1 MTMNKFLK
9 TSAFTLVVLIFS
21 ACAVDNN
28 EGKFNFDNTSGWVQF
43 ETAAT
48 ENIVLDAYDFEN
60 SLDIELLVNVPV
72 TPNDINVTYSLQ
84 SVSGQDPNT
93 FFSNGDT
100 ILLPAE
106 VYGYANVGVNP
117 IISLDINEVQN
128 ITEVMVFDVVLES
141 TDAANVTVGI
151 DGSTRPISHRVTIC
165 PTLNSSSGAFIGD
178 YILTVP
184 SGPGPFGIVFTDGIT
199 VTISEGTG
207 GPFTRV
213 FQADYL
219 PAIAAGF
226 PVIDIEFTFVDGE
239 IIIPDGI
246 LTGVGCGAQILLGG
260 DSDNVSGLPCGDTS
274 ITLNMLDFQN
284 GSGNCGAA
292 DVPLTLLLTKI

>member
-1 MTMNKFLK
+1 MNKFIKASTFILA
-9 TSAFTLVVLIFS
+9 SLIFT
-21 ACAVDNN
+21 ACAVDNTD
-28 EGKFNFDNTSGWVQF
+28 GRFNFDNTSGWIQF
-43 ETAAT
+43 QQASSA
-48 ENIVLDAYDFEN
+48 NIVIDEYDVEN
-60 SLDIELLVNVPV
+60 SFDIPILVNIPV
-72 TPNDINVTYSLQ
+72 TPKDIVVTYTLQ

-93 FFSNGDT
+93 FFTNGNTVD
-100 ILLPAE
+100 LPAE
-106 VYGYANVGVNP
+106 EYGYANVGDYPV
-117 IISLDINEVQN
+117 ISLDINEVQN

-151 DGSTRPISHRVTIC
+151 DGSTRPTSHRVTIC

-184 SGPGPFGIVFTDGIT
+184 SGPGPFGDSFEDGIT
-199 VTISEGTG
+199 VTISEGFE
-207 GPFTRV
+207 GPFSRV

-219 PAIAAGF
+219 PGIAAGL
-226 PVIDIEFTFVDGE
+226 PVVDINFSFVDGE
-239 IIIPDGI
+239 VIIADGI

-260 DSDNVSGLPCGDTS
+260 DSDNIDPQPCGDST

-292 DVPLTLLLTKI
+292 DVPMTLLLTKV